1 VLDFGIAKLNEG
13 GEEKS
18 VTRTGTVM
26 GTPQFMSPEQ
36 CTGRAIDH
44 RTDIYAMGVIL
55 FRLYCGRFPFDGASV
70 AEIIAAQL
78 YQPPPRPSSLATLPP
93 ALDELIFRCLD
104 KDPARRPASA
114 AELGMDLK
122 AAVQLAGAITEVHA
136 PVHRTGEAAAE
147 TRKGFA
153 TGMPAPDSEVQE
165 PPASSRRRLVIVAG
179 VVVAAGALALWLG
192 LRGPKTSGPPTM
204 PTEPSPALAVPAP
217 APVAPA
223 QVPSAPAPVPQPTPP
238 PVQQVAQPL
247 PIHARA
253 PRAGVHQSLPAG
265 RVSPVSP
272 PVNVNPTAKPS
283 RAAKQGL
290 IQENPF

>member
-1 VLDFGIAKLNEG
+1 
-13 GEEKS
+13 
-18 VTRTGTVM
+18 
-26 GTPQFMSPEQ
+26 
-36 CTGRAIDH
+36 
-44 RTDIYAMGVIL
+44 
-55 FRLYCGRFPFDGASV
+55 
-70 AEIIAAQL
+70 
-78 YQPPPRPSSLATLPP
+78 
-93 ALDELIFRCLD
+93 
-104 KDPARRPASA
+104 
-114 AELGMDLK
+114 LGMDLK

-223 QVPSAPAPVPQPTPP
+223 SVPPAPVVAPVPP
-238 PVQQVAQPL
+238 PAPPPLQQVAQPL

-253 PRAGVHQSLPAG
+253 SRAGVHQSLPAG
-265 RVSPVSP
+265 RASPASP
-272 PVNVNPTAKPS
+272 PVEVNPTAKPS